1 MQAHRPV
8 LDPALLQES
17 HLVNAGVQQRAPVF
31 AEPALRV
38 ALAAE
43 GLLRHITGA
52 CRGAVR
58 LLEPPGPH
66 HVRSTSPAEPSRAA
80 GGALLT
86 RGDDPPRN
94 PPLAAGPVP
103 PSPGRGRPADRGGR
117 PPGTPR

>member
-31 AEPALRV
+31 AEPAFRV

-52 CRGAVR
+52 SRGTVR
-58 LLEPPGPH
+58 LLQPPGPH
-66 HVRSTSPAEPSRAA
+66 HVRSTSTGEPSRA
-80 GGALLT
+80 
-86 RGDDPPRN
+86 
-94 PPLAAGPVP
+94 
-103 PSPGRGRPADRGGR
+103 SRGRPADPGGR
-117 PPGTPR
+117 PPGTPAGLRPGSSVTGPGPAGARRRGIVT

>member
-31 AEPALRV
+31 AEPAFRV

-52 CRGAVR
+52 SRGTVR
-58 LLEPPGPH
+58 LLQPPGPH
-66 HVRSTSPAEPSRAA
+66 HVRSTSTGEPSR
-80 GGALLT
+80 GS
-86 RGDDPPRN
+86 RGRPADPRDDPPE
-94 PPLAAGPVP
+94 PPLASGPVP
-103 PSPGRGRPADRGGR
+103 PSPGRG
-117 PPGTPR
+117 PPVHEGEAL